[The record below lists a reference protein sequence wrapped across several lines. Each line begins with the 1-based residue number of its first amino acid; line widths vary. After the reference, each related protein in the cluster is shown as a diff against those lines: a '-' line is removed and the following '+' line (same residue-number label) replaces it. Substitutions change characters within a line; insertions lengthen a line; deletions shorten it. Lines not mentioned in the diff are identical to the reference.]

1 MIRDDGVEMTVYA
14 TAMTLLTTTLD
25 DNNARRCLVTLDG
38 KRQRQRLT
46 TMTVGS
52 SDDAFW

>member
-25 DNNARRCLVTLDG
+25 DNNARRCLVTLDD